1 MSNLMIKISNPD
13 RIAFLG
19 NLYIDET
26 DQLRVLINSGIHL
39 KHFRRVQK
47 NINIQV
53 FDPLRNS

>member
-1 MSNLMIKISNPD
+1 MIKISNPD